1 MTKKQDYAI
10 PATRNIRLMVVDDH
24 PIVRDALEELFN
36 NEAYIVIRAKA
47 DNTSEALKA
56 IKKTAYF
63 QSWLETDVAMEG
75 CKMHSFGWQLN
86 KYSRL

>member
-56 IKKTAYF
+56 VQYIALGGNFINTPVCNV
-63 QSWLETDVAMEG
+63 L
-75 CKMHSFGWQLN
+75 
-86 KYSRL
+86 